1 MGAQRHLLGLGF
13 IGDVHPKGKR
23 LAPLLGAARGGLGTV
38 LNIGE
43 RQAGAVSGQA
53 DRVFP
58 PQPRRRAGDKD
69 HLVIEPAHYW
79 AAADRGDSNP

>member
-1 MGAQRHLLGLGF
+1 MGAARHLLGLVF
-13 IGDVHPKGKR
+13 MGDIDVEGER
-23 LAPLLGAARGGLGTV
+23 LTPLIGAARRGLGAV
-38 LNIGE
+38 LDIGQ

-58 PQPRRRAGDKD
+58 PQSRRRAGDKD
-69 HLVIEPAHYW
+69 NLAMEPAHYW